1 MTSQTWLSPEE
12 VSRSQWWHI
21 LVVVVPHKI
30 RDTDTAMLWIT
41 DGSNKDD
48 FLPDF
53 GAQFDYNLLV
63 AADIA
68 TATGLVVANLYQ
80 IPNEVKITISH
91 QPSLSK

>member
-30 RDTDTAMLWIT
+30 RDTDTAMLWVT

-63 AADIA
+63 AADKVLMGLKPNCH
-68 TATGLVVANLYQ
+68 TAVSGVWFRRS
-80 IPNEVKITISH
+80 SH
-91 QPSLSK
+91 